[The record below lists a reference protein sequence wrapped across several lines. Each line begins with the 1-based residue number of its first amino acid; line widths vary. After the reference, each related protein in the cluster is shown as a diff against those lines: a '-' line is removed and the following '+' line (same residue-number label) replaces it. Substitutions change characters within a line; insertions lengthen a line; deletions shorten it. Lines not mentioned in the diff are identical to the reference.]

1 MKLSVTSDNPLQNF
15 YLKDL
20 SNNTFQISLDT
31 EQNIPHGW
39 YELCVEYVDTK
50 IEISDIQINGDSIKH
65 MIYTGYCTD
74 GNGTVHQPA
83 TAVWD
88 TGCVFT
94 IWIHTEIG
102 EMYMRTYEAI
112 RNGDYGQNLFENYT
126 LTVDRPLITKGNW
139 PERIRSFYATAHGPQ
154 WWYKEDMVPWR
165 YCNLPEYDTDELLSE
180 LQPLMT
186 YTEERY
192 NRGYCISQI
201 KEYAS
206 DLPFIELDDISS
218 PLVRDFVSSVG
229 YTRLLDISIQT
240 LSPGTYIDIHRD
252 DHYKRAAYPY
262 MKGCKKL
269 YWACKAHEG
278 VYFKQGR
285 GGILPLDKPLLLDT
299 IEHPHAVIH
308 EGDKVRTSI
317 LVYGEL
323 N

>member
-20 SNNTFQISLDT
+20 SNNTFQILLDT

-39 YELCVEYVDTK
+39 YELCIEYVNTK
-50 IEISDIQINGDSIKH
+50 VEISDIQINGDSIKH

-74 GNGTVHQPA
+74 SNGTVHQPA

-88 TGCVFT
+88 MGCVFS

-102 EMYMRTYEAI
+102 EMYSRIYESI

-126 LTVDRPLITKGNW
+126 LTVDRPFVTTGNW

-165 YCNLPEYDTDELLSE
+165 YCDLPEYDTDELLAE
-180 LQPLMT
+180 IWPMMA
-186 YTEERY
+186 YHEERY
-192 NRGYCISQI
+192 NAGYCINQI

-218 PLVRDFVSSVG
+218 PLVRDFVISVG
-229 YTRLLDISIQT
+229 YTRVLDICIQT
-240 LSPGTYIDIHRD
+240 LAPGTYIDIHRD

-262 MKGCKKL
+262 MRGCKKL
-269 YWACKAHEG
+269 YWACKAHQG

-308 EGDKVRTSI
+308 EGDQVRTSI

-323 N
+323 